1 MALFKMLFV
10 QPHLVEGGQ
19 FGKRVTNKTARLGF
33 AAVFRACYE
42 RTEPICKDFEQLD
55 DGPAPGLDYLLQK
68 EKFPIERKR
77 IFVSRVGMVR
87 HLPHA
92 NTCSTQLA

>member
-1 MALFKMLFV
+1 MALFKMLLV

-19 FGKRVTNKTARLGF
+19 FGKRVTDTTARLEF
-33 AAVFRACYE
+33 AALFRACYE
-42 RTEPICKDFEQLD
+42 RTEPIYKDFEQLD
-55 DGPAPGLDYLLQK
+55 CGPAPGLDYLLQK

-77 IFVSRVGMVR
+77 KFVSRVETGR

-92 NTCSTQLA
+92 NTCNIQLA